1 MAPPSDDPDD
11 APRDQDTDADPVQD
25 PVGEDP
31 PASTENDDQRQ
42 VDHRGEH
49 GAATGGHEGD
59 HEEHGPTG
67 WRYWLY
73 TTDHKVIG
81 IIYLWHALFFFAL
94 GGTLAL
100 IFRTDLAMGPDSV
113 FLNPSAYNS
122 LISVHAITMIFF
134 VILPLSG
141 AFANYFIP
149 IMIGADEMAFPR
161 MNALGA
167 WGISAGGLL
176 VWLPFITS
184 AFGLTGLPTSAGW
197 FQYPPLNSMLNTT
210 GTDLAI
216 LGVAVF
222 GITSTGSSI
231 NFLVTVLNERR
242 SDMGWFDIPIV
253 VWAIGVFTSILALY
267 SIPWLLSAW
276 GMTFLERNFGMAF
289 FTARA
294 GGDPLLYQW
303 IFWTFGHPEVYVL
316 VLPGMGIA
324 IEVISRFSERPI
336 YSYKALLASFITLT
350 ILSIGVWAHHMFA
363 SGIAASRYAFMVF
376 SMGIAVAFG
385 VYLFVAIATMWR
397 GRIHLTTPMLF
408 SIGLL
413 AGLIY
418 SGMEG
423 IMLGQPVMDL
433 ELHSTYFVVAHFHFT
448 LFMVGVFGLIAGIYY
463 WYPKMTG
470 RMYHS
475 GLAKF
480 HAATTIAGVP
490 LLFFVIGML
499 GEQEVPMMRRYAT
512 YLYEPSLQNLH
523 IVATVFAFVVAI
535 GQLAFL
541 VNLLWSLRA
550 GDRVDQPWDDLFAG
564 QNMPSPEWDGF
575 PYRPPTPGV
584 VAERTDVATDGA
596 GDAKP
601 APDGAD
607 GAHPSAD
614 GANDGE
620 PAPDGGTTHADQ
632 GTVDQGA
639 DDQANED
646 QANGDQAGDEGDLR

>member
-1 MAPPSDDPDD
+1 MAEHDVSVED
-11 APRDQDTDADPVQD
+11 AHA
-25 PVGEDP
+25 
-31 PASTENDDQRQ
+31 ENDS
-42 VDHRGEH
+42 
-49 GAATGGHEGD
+49 GHD
-59 HEEHGPTG
+59 DHGPTG

-113 FLNPSAYNS
+113 FLNPAGYNS

-141 AFANYFIP
+141 AFANYLIP
-149 IMIGADEMAFPR
+149 LMVGADEMAYPR

-167 WGISAGGLL
+167 WGIGAGGLL
-176 VWLPFITS
+176 VWLPFLTN
-184 AFGLTGLPTSAGW
+184 ALGLTGLPTNAGW
-197 FQYPPLNSMLNTT
+197 FQYPPLNSMLNTV

-222 GITSTGSSI
+222 GITSTGSAI

-242 SDMGWFDIPIV
+242 NDMGWFDIPIFI
-253 VWAIGVFTSILALY
+253 WAIGVFTSILALY
-267 SIPWLLSAW
+267 SLPWLLSAW
-276 GMTFLERNFGMAF
+276 GMTFLERNLGMVF

-303 IFWTFGHPEVYVL
+303 VFWTFGHPEVYVL

-324 IEVISRFSERPI
+324 VEVISRFSERPI
-336 YSYKALLASFITLT
+336 FGYKAILGSFIALT
-350 ILSIGVWAHHMFA
+350 VLSVGVWAHHMFA

-385 VYLFVAIATMWR
+385 IYLFATIATMWR

-408 SIGLL
+408 SIGVLV
-413 AGLIY
+413 GLVY

-470 RMYHS
+470 RMYNS
-475 GLAKF
+475 TLAKF
-480 HAATTIAGVP
+480 HAATTIGGVP
-490 LLFFVIGML
+490 LLFFAIGIL

-512 YLYEPSLQNLH
+512 YTYAPGLQQLH
-523 IVATVFAFVVAI
+523 ILATVLAFVVAI
-535 GQLAFL
+535 GQAAFL
-541 VNLLWSLRA
+541 INLLWSLRA
-550 GDRVDQPWDDLFAG
+550 GDRVEHPWEELFG
-564 QNMPSPEWDGF
+564 ERGMSSPEWDGF
-575 PYRPPTPGV
+575 PYRPPTPAV
-584 VAERTDVATDGA
+584 VTSHRDATA
-596 GDAKP
+596 
-601 APDGAD
+601 
-607 GAHPSAD
+607 
-614 GANDGE
+614 
-620 PAPDGGTTHADQ
+620 DGGTTDEDVQTASDGGKPEEATADS
-632 GTVDQGA
+632 DRS
-639 DDQANED
+639 
-646 QANGDQAGDEGDLR
+646 DESGGESR

>member
-1 MAPPSDDPDD
+1 MTAHDS
-11 APRDQDTDADPVQD
+11 
-25 PVGEDP
+25 
-31 PASTENDDQRQ
+31 ASENDDIDTAAPERAGNEVVDRQ
-42 VDHRGEH
+42 PADSTDEH
-49 GAATGGHEGD
+49 ANNHEQAD
-59 HEEHGPTG
+59 HGPTG

-81 IIYLWHALFFFAL
+81 IIYLWHALLFFAL
-94 GGTLAL
+94 GGILAL
-100 IFRTDLAMGPDSV
+100 IFRTELAMGADSF
-113 FLNPSAYNS
+113 FLNAAGYNA

-149 IMIGADEMAFPR
+149 LMIGADEMAYPR

-167 WGISAGGLL
+167 WGIGAGGLL
-176 VWLPFITS
+176 VWLPFLTN
-184 AFGLTGLPTSAGW
+184 ALGLTGLPTAAGW
-197 FQYPPLNSMLNTT
+197 FQYAPLNTMLNTV

-216 LGVAVF
+216 LGVAVL
-222 GITSTGSSI
+222 GITSTGSAI

-242 SDMGWFDIPIV
+242 TDMGWFDIPIFI
-253 VWAIGVFTSILALY
+253 WAIGVFTSILALY

-276 GMTFLERNFGMAF
+276 GMTLLERNLGMAF

-324 IEVISRFSERPI
+324 VEVISRFSERPI
-336 YSYKALLASFITLT
+336 FGYKAILGSFIVLT
-350 ILSIGVWAHHMFA
+350 VLSLGVWAHHMFA
-363 SGIAASRYAFMVF
+363 SGIGASRYAFMVF

-385 VYLFVAIATMWR
+385 IYLFCTIATMWR

-408 SIGLL
+408 SIGVLV
-413 AGLIY
+413 GLIY

-423 IMLGQPVMDL
+423 IMLGQPAMDL

-470 RMYHS
+470 RMYHG

-490 LLFFVIGML
+490 LLFFVIGIL

-512 YLYEPSLQNLH
+512 YTYAPGLQDLH
-523 IVATVFAFVVAI
+523 ILATVLAFVVAI
-535 GQLAFL
+535 GQAAFL

-550 GDRVDQPWDDLFAG
+550 GDRVEHPWSALFEDQG
-564 QNMPSPEWDGF
+564 MSSPEWDGF

-584 VAERTDVATDGA
+584 VADRREAIATA
-596 GDAKP
+596 ETP
-601 APDGAD
+601 
-607 GAHPSAD
+607 
-614 GANDGE
+614 GE
-620 PAPDGGTTHADQ
+620 PGATASDGGRVSDTADTADRGRTDGGT
-632 GTVDQGA
+632 GT
-639 DDQANED
+639 
-646 QANGDQAGDEGDLR
+646 DEGTAPEGDAAIDDAVDRNGGDRQ